1 MSRTFLAAIFDLD
14 GVLTD
19 TASVHAR
26 AWKELVD
33 PMLARPFDSLN
44 DYRKYVAG
52 WPRVE
57 GIRNFLKSRDVTLAD
72 DVVLDL
78 AARKNALYLRYLR
91 EDGVRVNPEM
101 VAKVARYKAEGVK
114 TAVASGSK
122 NAKFVLERANLFDVG
137 MVVDGNDV
145 EALGLKPKPASDI
158 FVHTARC
165 LGVPMEKCIIFE
177 DSEETLAQVSPAH
190 GVLVVYP

>member
-1 MSRTFLAAIFDLD
+1 MVVVQAGRCAWRRAGTRLLIPSTPAFGARSPLALLRCPLVA
-14 GVLTD
+14 LT
-19 TASVHAR
+19 T
-26 AWKELVD
+26 LQ
-33 PMLARPFDSLN
+33 
-44 DYRKYVAG
+44 KYHTSFG
-52 WPRVE
+52 
-57 GIRNFLKSRDVTLAD
+57 G
-72 DVVLDL
+72 DL

>member
-1 MSRTFLAAIFDLD
+1 MSRSFLAAIFDLD

-19 TASVHAR
+19 TASIHAR

-33 PMLARPFDSLN
+33 PMLAEPFDAPN

-57 GIRNFLKSRDVTLAD
+57 GIRNFLKARRVTLAEEA
-72 DVVLDL
+72 LADL
-78 AARKNALYLRYLR
+78 AARKNELYLSYLR
-91 EDGVRVNPEM
+91 ADGVRVNPEM
-101 VAKVARYKAEGVK
+101 ISRMALYRSAGMKV
-114 TAVASGSK
+114 AVASGSK
-122 NAKFVLERANLFDVG
+122 NAKFVLEKANLLDVG
-137 MVVDGNDV
+137 VVVDGNDI
-145 EALGLKPKPASDI
+145 EALGLKPKPAPDI

-165 LGVPMEKCIIFE
+165 LGVPMEQCIIFE

-190 GVLVVYP
+190 GVFVVYP